1 MKVSIDSSIICPSE
15 AAEKLPQSGE
25 WRVIV
30 QCEGRGS
37 GVAGVAGEGQ
47 DQGLSTVTSY
57 TCKHN
62 ILAWPWT
69 VNI

>member
-30 QCEGRGS
+30 QCEGRGLVTRG
-37 GVAGVAGEGQ
+37 GVAGVAG
-47 DQGLSTVTSY
+47 
-57 TCKHN
+57 
-62 ILAWPWT
+62 
-69 VNI
+69 